1 MSTTE
6 ISIFRREGVDIR
18 VMSID
23 GEPWWV
29 ASDVAQ
35 ALGYSATSAMLRSL
49 DEDDKGVRDLHTPGG
64 MQAVA
69 IVSEPGMYS
78 AILRSQA
85 SNAADFK
92 RWVTREVLP
101 TIRKTGSYSVVVQR
115 EIPQDFASALREFA
129 AEVEAHE
136 HTKAAL
142 DVAQPR
148 AEAWDAL
155 ASAEGDFSV
164 GDAAKVLARDGVAT
178 GPQRLFGQ
186 LQDIKWIY
194 RGGGDREWHAY
205 AERVE
210 KGYLAEKLSYRY
222 HPGTGERIV
231 NTPQVRVT
239 VKGIERLRMRLHV
252 GGLVA
257 VS

>member
-1 MSTTE
+1 MSTE

-18 VMSID
+18 VVSID

-101 TIRKTGSYSVVVQR
+101 TIRKTGSYSDDVQR

-148 AEAWDAL
+148 AEAWDSIV
-155 ASAEGDFSV
+155 SAEGDYSV
-164 GDAAKVLARDGVAT
+164 GDAAKILARAGIAT
-178 GPQRLFGQ
+178 GPTRLFRQ
-186 LQDIKWIY
+186 LQEIRWTY
-194 RGGGDREWHAY
+194 RGSDGRPRAY
-205 AERVE
+205 ADRVE
-210 KGYLAEKLSYRY
+210 KKYLSEKPSFHF
-222 HPGTGERIV
+222 HPGTGERVIDP
-231 NTPQVRVT
+231 PQVRVT
-239 VKGIERLRMRLHV
+239 VKGIDRLRQRLHV